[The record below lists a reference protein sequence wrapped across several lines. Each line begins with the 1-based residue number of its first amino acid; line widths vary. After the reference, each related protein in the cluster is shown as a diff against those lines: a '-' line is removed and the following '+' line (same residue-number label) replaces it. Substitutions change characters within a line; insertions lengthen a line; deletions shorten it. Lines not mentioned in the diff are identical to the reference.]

1 MNNDIDKDYLLDTL
15 RACVEVESPVG
26 YYREAHEWLREE
38 LAEMG
43 YEMTVDNRACAYVRV
58 PGRSAEKTVCL
69 GAHLDTIGL
78 VVRGFNADGTL
89 RVRQLGGINYHS
101 IEGETCVVH
110 CRDGRAVA
118 GQVICDHHSTH
129 VFADARERERT
140 EDTMAVSLVADVSS
154 PEDARA
160 LGVTEGAVAGIDPH
174 FERFDNGYVISRHI
188 DDKAAVAVLLDVL
201 RWLAATGERP
211 AFDTL
216 FAFPIYE
223 EIGRGG
229 SWVPPEVSEY
239 VAIDITLIGPDYAG
253 SDEHSVG
260 VICSDAKGPYELGP
274 HQHPHRL
281 RRGRLH
287 ARALEHPGLLPL
299 LHRRQRGGPARQ
311 QSCGGCLWHGVPE
324 LARTRALPR
333 GRPRGDRASRP
344 RLRDGRGTLGGFRVH
359 PGGANA
365 RALFAENACAKKN
378 GGVRGPRSGYESRV
392 NQGRREQH
400 GIG

>member
-1 MNNDIDKDYLLDTL
+1 MTYDIDKDYLLDTL

-26 YYREAHEWLREE
+26 YYPEAHEWLRGE

-43 YEMTVDNRACAYVRV
+43 CEMTVDNNATAYVRV
-58 PGRSAEKTVCL
+58 SGKSSEKVVCL

-78 VVRGFNADGTL
+78 VVRGINDDGTL

-101 IEGETCVVH
+101 IEGETCTVH

-129 VFADARERERT
+129 VFDDARSRERT
-140 EDTMAVSLVADVSS
+140 EDTMAISLVADVASAA
-154 PEDARA
+154 DARA

-201 RWLAATGERP
+201 RWLRDSGERP

-229 SWVPPEVSEY
+229 SWVPDEVDEY
-239 VAIDITLIGPDYAG
+239 VAVDITLIGPDYAG

-260 VICSDAKGPYELGP
+260 VICSDAKGPYDWGLTNTLIACAQEACTPGRWNTQVCFHYSTDANAAALHGNDIAAGAFGMACMNSHGRERCHVDALVETEL
-274 HQHPHRL
+274 L
-281 RRGRLH
+281 
-287 ARALEHPGLLPL
+287 ARAYVMG
-299 LHRRQRGGPARQ
+299 
-311 QSCGGCLWHGVPE
+311 CG
-324 LARTRALPR
+324 R
-333 GRPRGDRASRP
+333 
-344 RLRDGRGTLGGFRVH
+344 
-359 PGGANA
+359 
-365 RALFAENACAKKN
+365 
-378 GGVRGPRSGYESRV
+378 
-392 NQGRREQH
+392 
-400 GIG
+400 

>member
-1 MNNDIDKDYLLDTL
+1 MTHDIDKDYLLDTL

-26 YYREAHEWLREE
+26 YYPEAHEWLRGV

-43 YEMTVDNRACAYVRV
+43 CEMTVDNNATVYVRV
-58 PGRSAEKTVCL
+58 SGKSSEKVVCL

-78 VVRGFNADGTL
+78 VVRGINDDGTL

-101 IEGETCVVH
+101 IEGETCTVH

-129 VFADARERERT
+129 VFDDARSRERT
-140 EDTMAVSLVADVSS
+140 EDTMAISLVADVASAA
-154 PEDARA
+154 DARA

-201 RWLAATGERP
+201 RWLRDSGERP

-229 SWVPPEVSEY
+229 SWVPDEVDEY
-239 VAIDITLIGPDYAG
+239 VAVDITLIGPDYAG

-260 VICSDAKGPYELGP
+260 VICSDAKGPYDWELTNTLIACAQEACTPG
-274 HQHPHRL
+274 HWNTQVCFHYSTDANAAALHGNDIAAGAFGMACMNSHGRERCHVDALVETERL
-281 RRGRLH
+281 
-287 ARALEHPGLLPL
+287 ARAYVMG
-299 LHRRQRGGPARQ
+299 
-311 QSCGGCLWHGVPE
+311 CG
-324 LARTRALPR
+324 R
-333 GRPRGDRASRP
+333 
-344 RLRDGRGTLGGFRVH
+344 
-359 PGGANA
+359 
-365 RALFAENACAKKN
+365 
-378 GGVRGPRSGYESRV
+378 
-392 NQGRREQH
+392 
-400 GIG
+400 

>member
-1 MNNDIDKDYLLDTL
+1 MTHDIDKDYLLDAL

-26 YYREAHEWLREE
+26 YYPEIHAWLREM

-43 YEMTVDNRACAYVRV
+43 YEMTVDNNGTAYVCV

-101 IEGETCVVH
+101 IEGETCLVH
-110 CRDGRAVA
+110 CRDGRTVA

-129 VFADARERERT
+129 VFEDARTRERT
-140 EDTMAVSLVADVSS
+140 EDTMAVSLVADVSC

-160 LGVTEGAVAGIDPH
+160 LGVTEGAVVGIDPH
-174 FERFDNGYVISRHI
+174 FQAFDNGYVISRHI
-188 DDKAAVAVLLDVL
+188 DDKAAVAVALDVL
-201 RWLAATGERP
+201 RWLAASGERP
-211 AFDTL
+211 AYDTL

-229 SWVPPEVSEY
+229 SWVPDEASEY

-260 VICSDAKGPYELGP
+260 VICSDAKGPYDWDLTNILIACAESACTPGRWNTQVCFHYSTDANAAALHGNNLAAGAFGMACLNS
-274 HQHPHRL
+274 HGRERCHVDALVETERL
-281 RRGRLH
+281 
-287 ARALEHPGLLPL
+287 ARAYVT
-299 LHRRQRGGPARQ
+299 
-311 QSCGGCLWHGVPE
+311 GV
-324 LARTRALPR
+324 
-333 GRPRGDRASRP
+333 GR
-344 RLRDGRGTLGGFRVH
+344 
-359 PGGANA
+359 
-365 RALFAENACAKKN
+365 
-378 GGVRGPRSGYESRV
+378 
-392 NQGRREQH
+392 
-400 GIG
+400 

>member
-1 MNNDIDKDYLLDTL
+1 MTYDIDKDYLLDTL

-26 YYREAHEWLREE
+26 YYPEAHEWLRGE

-43 YEMTVDNRACAYVRV
+43 CEMTVDNNATAYVRV
-58 PGRSAEKTVCL
+58 SGKSSEKVVCL

-78 VVRGFNADGTL
+78 VVRGINDDGTL

-101 IEGETCVVH
+101 IEGETCTVH

-129 VFADARERERT
+129 VFDDARSRERT
-140 EDTMAVSLVADVSS
+140 EDTMAISLVADVASAA
-154 PEDARA
+154 DARA

-201 RWLAATGERP
+201 RWLRDSGERP

-229 SWVPPEVSEY
+229 SWVPDEVDEY
-239 VAIDITLIGPDYAG
+239 VAVDITLIGPDYAG

-260 VICSDAKGPYELGP
+260 VICSDAKGPYDWGLTNTLIACAQEACTPGRWNTQVCFHYSTDANAAALHGNDIAAGAFGMACMNS
-274 HQHPHRL
+274 HGRERCHVDALVETERL
-281 RRGRLH
+281 
-287 ARALEHPGLLPL
+287 ARAYVMG
-299 LHRRQRGGPARQ
+299 
-311 QSCGGCLWHGVPE
+311 CG
-324 LARTRALPR
+324 R
-333 GRPRGDRASRP
+333 
-344 RLRDGRGTLGGFRVH
+344 
-359 PGGANA
+359 
-365 RALFAENACAKKN
+365 
-378 GGVRGPRSGYESRV
+378 
-392 NQGRREQH
+392 
-400 GIG
+400 

>member
-260 VICSDAKGPYELGP
+260 VICSDAKGPYDWDLTNTLIACAEAACTPGRWNTQVCFHYSTDANAAALHGNNLAAGAFGMACLNSHGRERCHVDALVETEL
-274 HQHPHRL
+274 L
-281 RRGRLH
+281 
-287 ARALEHPGLLPL
+287 ARAYVMGE
-299 LHRRQRGGPARQ
+299 
-311 QSCGGCLWHGVPE
+311 
-324 LARTRALPR
+324 
-333 GRPRGDRASRP
+333 GR
-344 RLRDGRGTLGGFRVH
+344 
-359 PGGANA
+359 
-365 RALFAENACAKKN
+365 
-378 GGVRGPRSGYESRV
+378 
-392 NQGRREQH
+392 
-400 GIG
+400 